1 MFILALGSIYHI
13 NITSL
18 PSVNSRQLLWNRV
31 SLGDGGS
38 SAAGGGGGGGVGGY
52 QVARVS
58 VQKSNPFKG

>member
-38 SAAGGGGGGGVGGY
+38 SAGGGGGGGVEGY

-58 VQKSNPFKG
+58 VQKSNPLKG